1 MYCMKPFFILF
12 VILFSGFCFAQ
23 NTGSIA
29 GMVLDGE
36 MDNTPLILANVSVE
50 GTSITSTSDENGYFY
65 FENIEKGTHTL
76 LFNFVGYESKKV
88 EIQVASNKQTT
99 VDASL
104 IASRVSL
111 NDLAS
116 LISNSTT
123 TANIED
129 KASL

>member
-1 MYCMKPFFILF
+1 MKPFFILF
-12 VILFSGFCFAQ
+12 VMLFSGFCFAQ
-23 NTGSIA
+23 NTGAIT

-36 MDNTPLILANVSVE
+36 MDNAPLILANISVE

-65 FENIEKGTHTL
+65 FENIENGIHTL
-76 LFNFVGYESKKV
+76 LFDFVGYETK
-88 EIQVASNKQTT
+88 EIQIQVVSNKETI

-104 IASRVSL
+104 IASSVSL

-116 LISNSTT
+116 LIGNGSTA
-123 TANIED
+123 TAKIED

>member
-1 MYCMKPFFILF
+1 MRPFFLLIA
-12 VILFSGFCFAQ
+12 ILFSGFCFGQ
-23 NTGSIA
+23 STGSIA

-36 MDNTPLILANVSVE
+36 MDNSPLILANISVE

-65 FENIEKGTHTL
+65 FENIEKGTYTL
-76 LFNFVGYESKKV
+76 QFNFVGYESKELEV
-88 EIQVASNKQTT
+88 QVVSNKQTN

-104 IASRVSL
+104 VASSVSL

-123 TANIED
+123 ATIND